1 MKSFRD
7 ALQISCQEEG
17 PRLQLAVELL
27 LARGECVVLENTVG
41 LCPDSGGLSC
51 EVITRH
57 HNATNAAPLYQS
69 ELELAHEMYERS
81 TLAEALKG
89 QALRWSVVDDYGMGH
104 AEVWRA
110 A

>member
-7 ALQISCQEEG
+7 ALQISCREEG

-27 LARGECVVLENTVG
+27 LMRSECVVLENTVG
-41 LCPDSGGLSC
+41 VCPDSRGLSC
-51 EVITRH
+51 EVISRH
-57 HNATNAAPLYQS
+57 HNVTNAAALYES
-69 ELELAHEMYERS
+69 EFELARQMYETS
-81 TLAEALKG
+81 TLADALKG
-89 QALRWSVVDDYGMGH
+89 QVLRWSVVEDYGMGR

>member
-7 ALQISCQEEG
+7 ALQISCREEG

-27 LARGECVVLENTVG
+27 LTGSECVVLENTVG
-41 LCPDSGGLSC
+41 FCPDSSGLSC

-57 HNATNAAPLYQS
+57 PDATNAVGLYEN
-69 ELELAHEMYERS
+69 ELEMARQMYQAS
-81 TLAEALKG
+81 TLAEALAG
-89 QALRWSVVDDYGMGH
+89 QALRWSVVDDYGMGR

>member
-7 ALQISCQEEG
+7 ALQISCREYG
-17 PRLQLAVELL
+17 PRLELAVELL
-27 LARGECVVLENTVG
+27 LVRSECVVLENTVG
-41 LCPDSGGLSC
+41 VCPENGGFSC

-57 HNATNAAPLYQS
+57 RNATNASGLYES
-69 ELELAHEMYERS
+69 EFELARQMYEAS

-89 QALRWSVVDDYGMGH
+89 QMLRWSVVDDHGMGH
-104 AEVWRA
+104 VEVWRA